1 MSNPILALFS
11 KLHSVT
17 NTRYVNNFVTVKQ
30 EFEVKNYST
39 LDEKQQI
46 IFSSLTNIV
55 DTLLSLKEKYPQL
68 QELNETIFI
77 NINDLNNFGLTVVL
91 DQGKGTVTSG
101 WSATTTPTFIIPLF
115 TKNMLNLGQ
124 LVSDNNVSMQEAYR
138 ILRVLFVP
146 FLRGLYQGQYVNLP
160 KDKSYLLLDN
170 FLQVEIKDEFSQQIE
185 GFPGNPRATVVN
197 VDGQW
202 LVFEGF
208 QGDPDTRYSMNIE
221 DAFMFGYLIR
231 VKLVNSS
238 IAEMP
243 KYVTAYTDLKRKVT
257 VYERKWHNVDE
268 APEEK
273 ILKPQG

>member
-146 FLRGLYQGQYVNLP
+146 
-160 KDKSYLLLDN
+160 
-170 FLQVEIKDEFSQQIE
+170 
-185 GFPGNPRATVVN
+185 
-197 VDGQW
+197 
-202 LVFEGF
+202 
-208 QGDPDTRYSMNIE
+208 
-221 DAFMFGYLIR
+221 
-231 VKLVNSS
+231 
-238 IAEMP
+238 
-243 KYVTAYTDLKRKVT
+243 
-257 VYERKWHNVDE
+257 
-268 APEEK
+268 
-273 ILKPQG
+273 